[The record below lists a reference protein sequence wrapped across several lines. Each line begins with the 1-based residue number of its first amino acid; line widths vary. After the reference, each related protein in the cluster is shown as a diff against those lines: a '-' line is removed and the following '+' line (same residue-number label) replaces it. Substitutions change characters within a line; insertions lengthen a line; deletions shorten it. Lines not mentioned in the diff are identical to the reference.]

1 MKMIFETDTEELVDV
16 EEDVDQE
23 KERDLVVYND
33 DYNTF
38 EHVTATLIKV
48 CKHSPIQAEQ
58 CTYIIHYKGKCQV
71 KKGTFKEL
79 KPMREAISGAGIK
92 AAIE

>member
-48 CKHSPIQAEQ
+48 CKHSPIQA
-58 CTYIIHYKGKCQV
+58 
-71 KKGTFKEL
+71 
-79 KPMREAISGAGIK
+79 
-92 AAIE
+92 